1 MKNQNSFFVV
11 FCLCL
16 TVGLVAAYAVFVG
29 HFNGHEAYEMRLS
42 EMKKQVE
49 KERFNN
55 ALLSYQLKDFQQSVA
70 QILPDE
76 RKLQAHYE
84 LRNLASV
91 VRSPASDESLDLSPV
106 LYEKAK
112 KYFNSQ
118 DYDKAIQEFSRLLD
132 DYPLSSHGVEA
143 HFFIAESYFLKK
155 DFRSS
160 LAEIDRMVTQFPRHE
175 LTGFIL
181 LRMGQISEFNNQ
193 TEEASEI
200 YKTVLKNFSNEDLK
214 KQARKLAQSVEFK

>member
-214 KQARKLAQSVEFK
+214 KQARKLEQSVEFK

>member
-76 RKLQAHYE
+76 KKLQAHYE